1 MVSLALLQAL
11 SYSCSNLPFTL
22 GPFPL
27 PVLLRVCSLPLA
39 GGGGRPRSNSRKESL
54 RVLEPSFKIL
64 DPNSQP
70 WRVGG

>member
-39 GGGGRPRSNSRKESL
+39 GRGGSSQIKFKEGKPQSA
-54 RVLEPSFKIL
+54 RTQF
-64 DPNSQP
+64 
-70 WRVGG
+70 